1 MLTYSRRKF
10 PETSGSTIH
19 GLQNSRIFGQF
30 RLGAQEWT
38 HGGNCHLPLE
48 KNFETLKKL
57 LAPRSTP

>member
-30 RLGAQEWT
+30 RLGAQEWI
-38 HGGNCHLPLE
+38 HGRGLP
-48 KNFETLKKL
+48 FTTRKKL
-57 LAPRSTP
+57 